1 MSDPGAGDIVEID
14 AGQGA
19 LAYLHVMHGH
29 PSYPP
34 VVRAIPG
41 RYDARPALDSLLA
54 QEGGQVAMV
63 TLARGLR
70 EAGMAWR
77 VIGNRPAPG
86 PFPTFRTAVRDRAGR
101 VLYWWLWDGDTLR
114 HVTQL
119 DRDTEDAP
127 LREVAD
133 CARFLRGVTNTPG

>member
-63 TLARGLR
+63 SLALATLPPLMAFIATLKAPSTRSSRSMMSVHAIVPPRTISKL
-70 EAGMAWR
+70 GMSMNEPSDPPMTIEPR
-77 VIGNRPAPG
+77 MRPKPSTM
-86 PFPTFRTAVRDRAGR
+86 PTI
-101 VLYWWLWDGDTLR
+101 
-114 HVTQL
+114 
-119 DRDTEDAP
+119 
-127 LREVAD
+127 VAMS
-133 CARFLRGVTNTPG
+133 T